1 MVLNFYAW
9 WSIGFHL
16 HQLSRDENL
25 EVVWFLYNTSSVTDS
40 PQPPPPPPPP
50 PPLPHS
56 ISTTLSMAASP
67 LKLLPRMP
75 SNINWKERYLY
86 IKVFIKLE
94 LWLSYFALHLSS
106 KCGFSLS
113 QSADFSF
120 KNALPLLLIF
130 LHTFPIVFHDVKFIL
145 IVASKKCATEPGTS
159 DTSRSMP
166 CSNNKAPTHSCVITQ
181 TNRA

>member
-1 MVLNFYAW
+1 
-9 WSIGFHL
+9 
-16 HQLSRDENL
+16 
-25 EVVWFLYNTSSVTDS
+25 
-40 PQPPPPPPPP
+40 
-50 PPLPHS
+50 
-56 ISTTLSMAASP
+56 
-67 LKLLPRMP
+67 MP

-181 TNRA
+181 TNRAETFPNFIIRNIWRDVKPVFCFLKNCDIEISAAHE